1 MHSYRN
7 IPLDQ
12 ILFIDIETVPLH
24 AVYEELPEKERELW
38 NKKAGMISK
47 TEETPEDLYHRA
59 GIYAE
64 FGKVIC
70 ISAGYL
76 NKDEFRLKSFYGH
89 DEKELLI
96 NFSGMLRGF
105 FRDDNRFLCAHN
117 GKEFDFPFLARRMLI
132 NRLPVPEVLDT
143 AGLKPWEVRH
153 LDTMDL
159 WRFGDFKNYTSLELL
174 AYIFGIEDPKGDIA
188 GSDIHRV
195 YWQDGDLERI
205 RQYCQKDVLTVA
217 RIFLYYLQKPD
228 DLIKKTV
235 IVD

>member
-1 MHSYRN
+1 MQSFRN

-12 ILFIDIETVPLH
+12 ILFIDIETVPQYLSH
-24 AVYEELPEKERELW
+24 EDLPPKERELW
-38 NKKAGMISK
+38 KRKADVISK
-47 TEETPEDLYHRA
+47 NEDTPESLYHRA

-64 FGKVIC
+64 FGKVVC
-70 ISAGYL
+70 ISAGFL

-89 DEKELLI
+89 DEKEILTS
-96 NFSGMLRGF
+96 FSGMLNGF
-105 FRDDNRFLCAHN
+105 FRDDNRYLCAHN
-117 GKEFDFPFLARRMLI
+117 GKEFDFPFLARRFLI
-132 NRLPVPEVLDT
+132 NRLTLPEVLDT

-174 AYIFGIEDPKGDIA
+174 AHLFGIEDPKGDIA

-195 YWQDGDLERI
+195 YWQDEDLERI

-217 RIFLYYLQKPD
+217 RIFLHYLQKPD
-228 DLIKKTV
+228 DLIRTTV